1 MLSAGAV
8 LLVPCTVRRG
18 IGEAKRLLQNLR
30 HRKVGVCSVL
40 PWSQNPREARSFPC
54 TPSELRREG
63 SSRQAALVMWAQNVS
78 GTLSLQSLG
87 ASRASFSFLQSQEGS
102 TGARFLP
109 ANNCS
114 TCGLGDRGQRR
125 AKWALCGG
133 TGLLAG
139 VPSSGKHLQDPVTF
153 LCVSLISAPPLP
165 QVMFNV
171 LFPMAG
177 RTGCLLE
184 PSCRVP
190 GAMNALGHAL
200 GAVIQSRTPME

>member
-30 HRKVGVCSVL
+30 HRRAGVCSVL
-40 PWSQNPREARSFPC
+40 PWPQNLREARSFPC

-102 TGARFLP
+102 AGPRFLP

-125 AKWALCGG
+125 AKWVLCRGA
-133 TGLLAG
+133 GLLTG
-139 VPSSGKHLQDPVTF
+139 VPSSGKHLRYPVIF
-153 LCVSLISAPPLP
+153 LCGSLISAPPLP

>member
-8 LLVPCTVRRG
+8 LLVPCTARRG

-30 HRKVGVCSVL
+30 HRRAGVCSVL
-40 PWSQNPREARSFPC
+40 PWPQNLREARSFPC

-102 TGARFLP
+102 AGPRFLP

-139 VPSSGKHLQDPVTF
+139 VPISGKHLQDPVTF